1 MFNIQSFIVTNIV
14 NGVKNNT
21 FSREY
26 ASIMA
31 VNYLLK
37 GVLSEENIADIDAQL
52 TAWELEKETVIEEN
66 IPVEELD
73 ESVTL

>member
-1 MFNIQSFIVTNIV
+1 MFNLQTFIVTNIV

-26 ASIMA
+26 AGIMA

-37 GVLSEENIADIDAQL
+37 GVLSEKNIVDIDSQI
-52 TAWELEKETVIEEN
+52 TAWETEKETVIEEDL
-66 IPVEELD
+66 PAEEID
-73 ESVTL
+73 ESETL